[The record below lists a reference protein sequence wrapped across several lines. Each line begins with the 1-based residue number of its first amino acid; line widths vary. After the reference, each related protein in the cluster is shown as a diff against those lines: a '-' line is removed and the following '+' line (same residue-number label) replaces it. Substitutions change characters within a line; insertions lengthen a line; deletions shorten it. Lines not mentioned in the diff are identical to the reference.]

1 MKNLQD
7 LKDNKEKQIK
17 AIEDKSDAKLL
28 IQEKN
33 FNKLLDERMY
43 EMQKMSGDIE
53 FNQLT
58 YYFKN
63 QNLAPLN
70 FIGFRGLLNI
80 YEKIKNGN
88 ISIKKAKEYQKKF
101 KSNLNKT
108 TSGNPKYREIYQSNT
123 LKILE
128 IFIIQGKM
136 LSIYLMIMLKLDLK
150 LCIKQNMEQV
160 NADIKMDTIFMNS
173 ENSKTSE
180 PHVLIF
186 NLTDK
191 LDLGR
196 GEKSVALS
204 HLSIYCTWKNIKPDT
219 IIINLKYQ
227 LQNGMINLNYLMD
240 HILYQ
245 IFRIILSILK
255 KKQNENDAN
264 PSIRRI
270 YVSKIENRIAF
281 KN

>member
-1 MKNLQD
+1 
-7 LKDNKEKQIK
+7 
-17 AIEDKSDAKLL
+17 
-28 IQEKN
+28 
-33 FNKLLDERMY
+33 
-43 EMQKMSGDIE
+43 
-53 FNQLT
+53 
-58 YYFKN
+58 
-63 QNLAPLN
+63 
-70 FIGFRGLLNI
+70 
-80 YEKIKNGN
+80 
-88 ISIKKAKEYQKKF
+88 
-101 KSNLNKT
+101 
-108 TSGNPKYREIYQSNT
+108 
-123 LKILE
+123 
-128 IFIIQGKM
+128 
-136 LSIYLMIMLKLDLK
+136 
-150 LCIKQNMEQV
+150 MEQV

-180 PHVLIF
+180 PHVLII

-204 HLSIYCTWKNIKPDT
+204 HLSIYYTWKNIKPDT

-245 IFRIILSILK
+245 IFRIILSIFK